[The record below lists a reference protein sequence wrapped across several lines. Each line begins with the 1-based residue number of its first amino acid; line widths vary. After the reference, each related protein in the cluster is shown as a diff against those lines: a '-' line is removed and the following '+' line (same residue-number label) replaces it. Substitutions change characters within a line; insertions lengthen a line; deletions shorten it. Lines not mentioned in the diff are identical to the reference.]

1 MSVHVEASSDGGP
14 PKLISAAANARLFF
28 TQYSELARSTL
39 AGYRWQIQQIY
50 AQNQYGPVP
59 WDMLSGHA
67 EATRTYKFINRL
79 IHCAAA
85 PQPQAPLDH
94 MVFTKLVY
102 YWANGGQGDRSGMTE
117 GRHTSRNTRPP
128 LSAFAM
134 AAAACFLRGT
144 AGRSQDLVRL
154 RSDYVRDRKG
164 DGFDFVYPE
173 LDPDTQEPFTR
184 KGRRGADSRRL
195 VMPERLSDGCN
206 ISQIFRD
213 YLEFAPKSG
222 PLFQTTMSEGNLM
235 GWSGKGWSAS
245 TVTDKLRKALAD
257 VSLGL
262 GWSKEQILRFSAHS
276 FRAGSATDM
285 ETGGVSTTLVAKALH
300 HQGTSVTTR
309 SYINPSDSHIRHSLS
324 VTGSRP

>member
-1 MSVHVEASSDGGP
+1 
-14 PKLISAAANARLFF
+14 
-28 TQYSELARSTL
+28 
-39 AGYRWQIQQIY
+39 
-50 AQNQYGPVP
+50 
-59 WDMLSGHA
+59 MLSGHA
-67 EATRTYKFINRL
+67 EAARTNKFINRL
-79 IHCAAA
+79 IHCATA
-85 PQPQAPLDH
+85 PQPHAPLDH
-94 MVFTKLVY
+94 VVFTKLVY
-102 YWANGGQGDRSGMTE
+102 YSTQTGVKDRDRGGMAE

-173 LDPDTQEPFTR
+173 LDPDTQEPFAR

-195 VMPERLSDGCN
+195 VMPECLSDGCS

-262 GWSKEQILRFSAHS
+262 GWSKEQILKFVSLRTRFGL
-276 FRAGSATDM
+276 RRPPTWRRK
-285 ETGGVSTTLVAKALH
+285 VRRQLWWQKRCI
-300 HQGTSVTTR
+300 TSLG
-309 SYINPSDSHIRHSLS
+309 NQ
-324 VTGSRP
+324 